1 MDGPPLGGAV
11 PEQESTRMFLCTSRG
26 WHALRLGEGRG
37 RATQYHHSTP
47 IEDSGRATQIAS
59 GFTLVEM
66 LVAMAITLVMMAAVV
81 TLFANVSESVR
92 NRRATIEMSNQL
104 RHVRHVLQQ

>member
-1 MDGPPLGGAV
+1 MATHCRIFRPTASVAGTLRVPSVAGGRIRRG
-11 PEQESTRMFLCTSRG
+11 SGTSVTAHG
-26 WHALRLGEGRG
+26 VCLLR
-37 RATQYHHSTP
+37 
-47 IEDSGRATQIAS
+47 

-81 TLFANVSESVR
+81 TLFANVSNSVR